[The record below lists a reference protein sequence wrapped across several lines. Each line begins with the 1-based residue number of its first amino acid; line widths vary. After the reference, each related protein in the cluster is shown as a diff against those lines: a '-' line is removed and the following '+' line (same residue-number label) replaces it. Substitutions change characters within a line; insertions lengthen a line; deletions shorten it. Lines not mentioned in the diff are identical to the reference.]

1 MLTGKWGKSR
11 AVQILFVLPLALLCI
26 SGCLEKAAVPI
37 QEPSSGLSD
46 PSLNSMLQ
54 MDYDVELSH
63 DLFRMQGHLLLPGA
77 GNLAYV
83 QLNASLSRENS
94 PIFSTKY
101 LLMQIESSR
110 EYGFEICKSCWLEP
124 GEYDCLLRA
133 EGPQG
138 VIAEGTRRVSLEQ
151 FRNGPKGW
159 SEAEEA
165 AFWRMIEE
173 REKEAVEGEDGT
185 REDGTKEDRI
195 TEDGEEEIGKTSKS
209 DAGAVERTKEA
220 SGEDENANESDDM
233 ERSRRPAS
241 SESGSRAF
249 FSAYPAGEDG
259 DPISSQEHLLVG
271 SISSRKYHLPDCRY
285 AQKIKP
291 ENLVTFSSSEEAER
305 EGYLPCKVCNP

>member
-1 MLTGKWGKSR
+1 MLTKKCDKSR

-37 QEPSSGLSD
+37 LESSSGLSD
-46 PSLNSMLQ
+46 PSSDSMLQ
-54 MDYDVELSH
+54 VDYDVELSR

-83 QLNASLSRENS
+83 LLNASLSKGKS

-101 LLMQIESSR
+101 LLMQIESNR
-110 EYGFEICKSCWLEP
+110 EYGFEICKSCRLEP

-133 EGPQG
+133 EAPQG
-138 VIAEGTRRVSLEQ
+138 VIAEGTRKISLEQ
-151 FRNGPKGW
+151 SRNGPKGW
-159 SEAEEA
+159 SVAEEA

-173 REKEAVEGEDGT
+173 REKEVVEGMDGT
-185 REDGTKEDRI
+185 EEDEGK
-195 TEDGEEEIGKTSKS
+195 EIGETAKS
-209 DAGAVERTKEA
+209 DGGPAERTKEA
-220 SGEDENANESDDM
+220 GGEDENTNESGDT
-233 ERSRRPAS
+233 ERSQQPVS
-241 SESGSRAF
+241 SESGSRAL
-249 FSAYPAGEDG
+249 FSAYQSGDDG
-259 DPISSQEHLLVG
+259 DLISSQERVLVG